1 MKNTNLFISSAI
13 ASVLCSGFASAGQSA
28 AAVQPAATSGVTG
41 YAEIAGVTGSDT
53 MGFAGSSSSS
63 DVSGG
68 RLDGGLLFG
77 NGFSLDGRFEHV
89 DAAGLFNVDQARAFL
104 NYNQEIAPGISAF
117 VGVGYG
123 TEQVDAVFANLN
135 SDAILANVGIELTS
149 GQFFGSAF
157 YTHGF
162 ATNSSYEALDFL
174 GSGGG
179 SMSVPKI
186 DVGYLEANVGY
197 HLNDNVSAV
206 VSIETQV
213 TGDSIVQKD
222 WLASL
227 GLRFGF

>member
-1 MKNTNLFISSAI
+1 MKNTNLFISSAV

-28 AAVQPAATSGVTG
+28 SAVQPAATSGVTG
-41 YAEIAGVTGSDT
+41 YAEIAAVTGSDT
-53 MGFAGSSSSS
+53 IGLDGSSASS

-77 NGFSLDGRFEHV
+77 NGFSLDGRYETV
-89 DAAGLFNVDQARAFL
+89 DAEAGFNVEAARAFL

-117 VGVGYG
+117 FGAGYG
-123 TEQVDAVFANLN
+123 TQQIDLVMVNVN

-157 YTHGF
+157 YTHAFTTSTSAPSTSGP
-162 ATNSSYEALDFL
+162 SFL
-174 GSGGG
+174 PSL
-179 SMSVPKI
+179 PKV
-186 DVGYLEANVGY
+186 DVGTLEANVGY

-213 TGDSIVQKD
+213 TGDSIIQKD

>member
-123 TEQVDAVFANLN
+123 TEQMDAVFANLN